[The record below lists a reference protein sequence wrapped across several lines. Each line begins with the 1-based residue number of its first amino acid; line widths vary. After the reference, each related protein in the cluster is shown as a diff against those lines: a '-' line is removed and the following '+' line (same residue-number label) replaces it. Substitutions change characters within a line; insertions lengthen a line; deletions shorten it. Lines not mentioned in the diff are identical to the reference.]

1 MTTAQVALNKVARA
15 VESPEEQQRWL
26 AERAAKRRSSLV
38 SNIDR
43 QDALDRLN
51 AAVNLWASYRDDK
64 GGCPSQSP
72 ATYFMTFKR
81 MAYSALGIDQTQKPE
96 DLNHVEQ
103 AGLMSVF
110 DAISMVLQGS
120 MTQNVR
126 RSKIKERYREIINQ
140 VGAVH
145 ARLIKIS
152 RDGYR
157 DVEDVV

>member
-1 MTTAQVALNKVARA
+1 MTTPQVALNKPARA
-15 VESPEEQQRWL
+15 VKSPEEQERWL
-26 AERAAKRRSSLV
+26 AERAAKRRSNLV
-38 SNIDR
+38 SNFDR

-51 AAVNLWASYRDDK
+51 AAVNLWASYRDNK

>member
-72 ATYFMTFKR
+72 ATYFITFKR
-81 MAYSALGIDQTQKPE
+81 MAYSALGIDQARKHE

-110 DAISMVLQGS
+110 DALAMVLQGS
-120 MTQNVR
+120 MTHHVC
-126 RSKIKERYREIINQ
+126 RSKIKECYREIITEF
-140 VGAVH
+140 GAIH
-145 ARLIKIS
+145 GRLIKIS